1 MPQIGYVQTLRLG
14 SAASG
19 HSSCARD
26 ALHSQKLIAQ
36 KRTTGNRETVRFYS
50 KLLI

>member
-1 MPQIGYVQTLRLG
+1 MPQIGYVQILRLG

-36 KRTTGNRETVRFYS
+36 KEPQEIV
-50 KLLI
+50 KLLGFTRSC